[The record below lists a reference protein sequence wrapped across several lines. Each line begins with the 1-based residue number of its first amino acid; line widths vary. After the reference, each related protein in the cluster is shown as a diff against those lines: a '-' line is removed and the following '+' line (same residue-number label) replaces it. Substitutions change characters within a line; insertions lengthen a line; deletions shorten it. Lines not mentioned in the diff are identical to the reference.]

1 MSNSNLPNIKS
12 NCPPDSSSKTCPPAL
27 NNMNAQEACAQIKKA
42 AEAADVAKACAD
54 AVQSLNPLS
63 FLKSNASS
71 SQTINNVLSTYMST
85 TDEVEQNSACDQSV
99 IQSQTNSIS
108 GPSDACI
115 ASITSRMDPSDIGK
129 YLSNTT
135 IQNVMQQNSA
145 NAVNICR
152 INLALKTLSKMD
164 ASIDNS
170 AIQSALNTA
179 KGMLSSSSS
188 DQSSC
193 TDISASMSA
202 CKYITQNQCCS
213 SQIAQD
219 QENLL
224 STGCTFGQV
233 NNIMQT
239 NNADAQNNCILSA
252 QASLTTDMKS
262 KIKNKVQQSATN
274 KSEGLTMDF
283 MLILIIIFCA
293 IIGIPVFAGGYIGK
307 KIFLY
312 IGPIL
317 CIIGL
322 VFIVMYVLSRKSD
335 SVTYNSPYSNCIG
348 TKGKTSEPGRSTFGE
363 VKSNVDKYD
372 VVGYD
377 FFIDVGDKNGT
388 PNDASTINPASIKDD
403 QTGSVLYITVI
414 PKDGAQCDSLDKKAM
429 ATVSYSKASANY
441 KYLVIGIA
449 LIIAGFIMVC
459 YGLYKQYQADQNAK
473 KLLNKKKQL
482 SNPIVKTIS
491 PIKSPVTDKPLS
503 PIKSP
508 VTDKPLSPTKSPVT
522 DKPLS
527 PTKSPITDKP
537 LVKKITPINPILTK
551 ALIKTV
557 LSKPHNTNEGIELST
572 IQK

>member
-1 MSNSNLPNIKS
+1 MSNSNLPSIKS
-12 NCPPDSSSKTCPPAL
+12 NCQTDSSSKTCPPEV

-42 AEAADVAKACAD
+42 SEAADVAAACAE
-54 AVQSLNPLS
+54 AIKNVNPLG
-63 FLKSNASS
+63 FLQSKASS
-71 SQTINNVLSTYMST
+71 SQSIFSILNTQMST
-85 TDEVEQNSACDQSV
+85 IDEAVQNSNCEQLVS
-99 IQSQTNSIS
+99 QSQTNSIA
-108 GPSDACI
+108 GPSDTCI
-115 ASITSRMDPSDIGK
+115 ANIISRMDPSDIGK
-129 YLSNTT
+129 YLSNIT
-135 IQNVMQQNSA
+135 IQNVIQENSA
-145 NAVNICR
+145 NALNICR

-170 AIQSALNTA
+170 AIQAALNSA
-179 KGMLSSSSS
+179 KGLLSSSTS
-188 DQSSC
+188 DQTSC

-202 CKYITQNQCCS
+202 CKYITQNQCCN

-219 QENLL
+219 QQNLL
-224 STGCTFGQV
+224 DSGCTLGQV

-252 QASLTTDMKS
+252 QASVTTDMKT

-283 MLILIIIFCA
+283 ILIIIFCVL
-293 IIGIPVFAGGYIGK
+293 IGIPVLVGGYIGK

-312 IGPIL
+312 IGPIIF
-317 CIIGL
+317 IIGL
-322 VFIVMYVLSRKSD
+322 VFIGMYVSSRKSD

-348 TKGKTSEPGRSTFGE
+348 TKGKTSEPERSTFGQ
-363 VKSNVDKYD
+363 VKSNVNKYD

-388 PNDASTINPASIKDD
+388 PNDASTINPSSIKDD
-403 QTGSVLYITVI
+403 QTGSVLYITVL

-429 ATVSYSKASANY
+429 ATVSYNKSSANY
-441 KYLVIGIA
+441 KYLVMGIA
-449 LIIAGFIMVC
+449 LLISGFIMVV

-473 KLLNKKKQL
+473 KLLDKKKQL

-503 PIKSP
+503 P
-508 VTDKPLSPTKSPVT
+508 TKSPVR
-522 DKPLS
+522 
-527 PTKSPITDKP
+527 DKP
-537 LVKKITPINPILTK
+537 LVKTISPINPIPTK